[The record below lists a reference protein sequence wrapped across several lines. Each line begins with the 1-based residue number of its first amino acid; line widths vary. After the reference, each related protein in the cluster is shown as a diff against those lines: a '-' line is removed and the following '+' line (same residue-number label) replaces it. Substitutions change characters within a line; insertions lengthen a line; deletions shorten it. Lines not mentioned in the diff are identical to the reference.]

1 LKGTVPMHR
10 CLREAIHDLR
20 SRRLHAAVGLASVLF
35 SVGACGRP
43 ADSTGAATSSAAA
56 PSATAPTAAPPA
68 ASTPAS
74 GSPATFGQKI
84 TASLVPLAEIAA
96 HPSRYQN
103 DIVATSGKV
112 TAVCQERG
120 CWMELADTS
129 GQAHVRMHGHSF
141 FVPRTAPGHTAR
153 VQARLVPAHGG
164 MDCESPAHGGAMDC
178 ENAEKDPSGTARV
191 ELDATGVEID

>member
-1 LKGTVPMHR
+1 MLSR
-10 CLREAIHDLR
+10 LREATRTLR
-20 SRRLHAAVGLASVLF
+20 WGRPRAAGVLAGVVLSVCA
-35 SVGACGRP
+35 ACGRP
-43 ADSTGAATSSAAA
+43 SESTGAGPSPAATAL
-56 PSATAPTAAPPA
+56 SATPGTAIAPA
-68 ASTPAS
+68 ASGPGA
-74 GSPATFGQKI
+74 SPATFGEKI

-96 HPSRYQN
+96 HPSRFQN
-103 DIVATSGKV
+103 EVVATTGKV

-120 CWMELADTS
+120 CWMELADAA

-153 VQARLVPAHGG
+153 VQARLVPARGG
-164 MDCESPAHGGAMDC
+164 AMDCEGHAHAGAMDC